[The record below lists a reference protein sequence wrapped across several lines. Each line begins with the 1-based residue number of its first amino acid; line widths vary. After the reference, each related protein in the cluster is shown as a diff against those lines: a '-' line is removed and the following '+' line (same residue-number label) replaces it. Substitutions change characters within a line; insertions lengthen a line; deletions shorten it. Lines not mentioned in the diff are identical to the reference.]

1 MSIPRY
7 LNEAH
12 LKKGIRIPTT
22 DAHLYDSIIHLNP
35 AQLSMAREHLAQ
47 QGGLGASALYGGLKV
62 AEPLESKEDRR
73 AARNMVNLEHHHMAR
88 AVVAHRKIGAGFG
101 SLFKK
106 IGNIGRRAATHF
118 VQHKDTY
125 AAIGTGIA
133 EGLGAID
140 EETGEAIREG
150 VGEF

>member
-12 LKKGIRIPTT
+12 LKKGIKVPTT

-47 QGGLGASALYGGLKV
+47 QGGLGASDLYGGLKV

-73 AARNMVNLEHHHMAR
+73 AARNMVNLDHHHMAR
-88 AVVAHRKIGAGFG
+88 AVVAHKKIGAGFG
-101 SLFKK
+101 SFFKK
-106 IGNIGRRAATHF
+106 IGKLGQKAATHF
-118 VQHKDTY
+118 VKHKDTY

>member
-47 QGGLGASALYGGLKV
+47 QGGLGASDLYGGLKV
-62 AEPLESKEDRR
+62 AEPLKSKEDRR

-101 SLFKK
+101 NFFKK
-106 IGNIGRRAATHF
+106 IGKLGQKAATHF
-118 VQHKDTY
+118 VKHKD